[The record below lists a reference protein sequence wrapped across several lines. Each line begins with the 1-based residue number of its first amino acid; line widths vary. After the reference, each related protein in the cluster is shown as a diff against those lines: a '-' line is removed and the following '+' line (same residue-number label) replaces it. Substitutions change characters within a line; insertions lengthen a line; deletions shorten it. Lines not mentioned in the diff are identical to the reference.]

1 MKKAIITFAILF
13 LISLFTA
20 IVSFAVCGGELIK
33 TGVEYGIEQYREYKA
48 EKELENNVMAMI
60 ELDK

>member
-1 MKKAIITFAILF
+1 MKKAMITFIILF
-13 LISLFTA
+13 VISLFTA

-48 EKELENNVMAMI
+48 EKELENNVMSMI
-60 ELDK
+60 IIEK

>member
-1 MKKAIITFAILF
+1 MKKAMITFIILF
-13 LISLFTA
+13 AISLFTA

-48 EKELENNVMAMI
+48 EKELENDIVSMI
-60 ELDK
+60 IIEK

>member
-1 MKKAIITFAILF
+1 MKKAMITFVVLF
-13 LISLFTA
+13 VISLFTT

-48 EKELENNVMAMI
+48 EQSELNNINDMI
-60 ELDK
+60 ETA

>member
-1 MKKAIITFAILF
+1 MKKAMITFVILF
-13 LISLFTA
+13 VISLFTA

-48 EKELENNVMAMI
+48 EKELENDVMSMI
-60 ELDK
+60 IIEK

>member
-1 MKKAIITFAILF
+1 MKKAMITFVILF
-13 LISLFTA
+13 AISLFTA

-60 ELDK
+60 TFDK